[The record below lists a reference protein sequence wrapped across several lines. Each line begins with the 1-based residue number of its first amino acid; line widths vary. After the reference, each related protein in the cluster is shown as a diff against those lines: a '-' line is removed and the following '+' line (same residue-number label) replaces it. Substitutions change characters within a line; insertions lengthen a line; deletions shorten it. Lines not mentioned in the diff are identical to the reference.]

1 MKEVLVKR
9 NLGFLNIENYFKPIK
24 HRIYRSTSQAIY
36 ILLGTQKKM
45 VEEQDNQSQYF
56 LADFNTRLQ
65 DLEGKTST
73 IKDRTIML
81 GENLISLKEKIDEE
95 ISEVKKT
102 LKSLEKKMEKVDAL
116 TKALASETNSFVK
129 RDEMVLI
136 ERMLKDFQ
144 PLEFMRKKDVEELI
158 EQKINKGEKTTI

>member
-1 MKEVLVKR
+1 
-9 NLGFLNIENYFKPIK
+9 
-24 HRIYRSTSQAIY
+24 
-36 ILLGTQKKM
+36 M
-45 VEEQDNQSQYF
+45 VEQQEDQSQYF

-65 DLEGKTST
+65 DLEGKNST
-73 IKDRTIML
+73 LKDRTIML

-95 ISEVKKT
+95 ISELKKT
-102 LKSLEKKMEKVDAL
+102 LKLVEKKLEKIDYLSKSI
-116 TKALASETNSFVK
+116 ASETEAFVR

-158 EQKINKGEKTTI
+158 EQKINKGEKLIK

>member
-1 MKEVLVKR
+1 
-9 NLGFLNIENYFKPIK
+9 
-24 HRIYRSTSQAIY
+24 
-36 ILLGTQKKM
+36 M
-45 VEEQDNQSQYF
+45 VEQQEDQTQYF

-65 DLEGKTST
+65 DLEGKNST

-95 ISEVKKT
+95 MAELK
-102 LKSLEKKMEKVDAL
+102 KSLKIIERKLEQVNSLAKNV
-116 TKALASETNSFVK
+116 ASETESFVR

-158 EQKINKGEKTTI
+158 EQKVNKGVNVTK

>member
-1 MKEVLVKR
+1 
-9 NLGFLNIENYFKPIK
+9 
-24 HRIYRSTSQAIY
+24 
-36 ILLGTQKKM
+36 M
-45 VEEQDNQSQYF
+45 VEQQEDQTQYF

-65 DLEGKTST
+65 DLEGKNST
-73 IKDRTIML
+73 LRDRTIML

-95 ISEVKKT
+95 INELKKG
-102 LKSLEKKMEKVDAL
+102 LKLLERKTEQLNSL
-116 TKALASETNSFVK
+116 TKTIASNSEDFVR

-158 EQKINKGEKTTI
+158 EQKVNKGVNITK

>member
-1 MKEVLVKR
+1 
-9 NLGFLNIENYFKPIK
+9 
-24 HRIYRSTSQAIY
+24 
-36 ILLGTQKKM
+36 M
-45 VEEQDNQSQYF
+45 VEQQQEDQSQYF

-65 DLEGKTST
+65 DLEGKNST
-73 IKDRTIML
+73 LKDRAIML

-95 ISEVKKT
+95 ISEMKKT
-102 LKSLEKKMEKVDAL
+102 LKILEKKIEKIDYL
-116 TKALASETNSFVK
+116 SKNIASETESFVR

-158 EQKINKGEKTTI
+158 EQKVNKGEKTIK

>member
-1 MKEVLVKR
+1 
-9 NLGFLNIENYFKPIK
+9 
-24 HRIYRSTSQAIY
+24 
-36 ILLGTQKKM
+36 M
-45 VEEQDNQSQYF
+45 VEQQEDQSQYF

-65 DLEGKTST
+65 DLEGKNST
-73 IKDRTIML
+73 LRDRAIML

-95 ISEVKKT
+95 ISELK
-102 LKSLEKKMEKVDAL
+102 KSLKVIEKKLEKIDYL
-116 TKALASETNSFVK
+116 TKSIASETESFVR

-158 EQKINKGEKTTI
+158 EQKVNKGVTTTK

>member
-1 MKEVLVKR
+1 
-9 NLGFLNIENYFKPIK
+9 
-24 HRIYRSTSQAIY
+24 
-36 ILLGTQKKM
+36 M
-45 VEEQDNQSQYF
+45 VEQQEDQTQYF

-65 DLEGKTST
+65 DLEGKNST
-73 IKDRTIML
+73 LRDRAIML

-95 ISEVKKT
+95 MAELK
-102 LKSLEKKMEKVDAL
+102 KSLKAIEKKLEQTNSLAKNV
-116 TKALASETNSFVK
+116 ASETESFVR

-158 EQKINKGEKTTI
+158 EQKVNKGAKAIK

>member
-1 MKEVLVKR
+1 
-9 NLGFLNIENYFKPIK
+9 
-24 HRIYRSTSQAIY
+24 
-36 ILLGTQKKM
+36 M
-45 VEEQDNQSQYF
+45 VEQQEDQTQYF

-65 DLEGKTST
+65 DLEGKNST

-95 ISEVKKT
+95 MAELK
-102 LKSLEKKMEKVDAL
+102 KSLKIMERKLEQVNSLA
-116 TKALASETNSFVK
+116 KNVASETESFVR

-158 EQKINKGEKTTI
+158 EQKVNKGVNVTK

>member
-1 MKEVLVKR
+1 
-9 NLGFLNIENYFKPIK
+9 
-24 HRIYRSTSQAIY
+24 
-36 ILLGTQKKM
+36 M
-45 VEEQDNQSQYF
+45 VEQEDNQTQYF
-56 LADFNTRLQ
+56 LTDFNTRLQ

-95 ISEVKKT
+95 IVEVKKV
-102 LKSLEKKMEKVDAL
+102 LKVLEKKLEKVDAL
-116 TKALASETNSFVK
+116 SKTIASETNGFVR

-144 PLEFMRKKDVEELI
+144 PLEFVRRKDVEEMI
-158 EQKINKGEKTTI
+158 EQKINKGVKPIN